1 MKRSIE
7 YLLIIGALC
16 LLPAWTTPAQEQTP
30 SVETQLRERLRDTIL
45 QLRAAETDRA
55 ALQAAQAQS
64 ADDNKALKE
73 RVAALTKQADANRQA
88 AQATAQN
95 VETLKSQVSRQD
107 SEIARLKETT
117 ENFRQAAALDH
128 NKAIERI
135 RLADQAV
142 IQLEKL
148 VADREDKNLALY
160 KLANEI
166 LQRYEKFGLG
176 DVLMAREPFVG
187 ISRVRLQNL
196 VQDYQDKLLNERAT
210 LHEKDLPAYGNR
222 LLEPPSEAAEPPSAA
237 PKQTSE

>member
-1 MKRSIE
+1 MKRVIE
-7 YLLIIGALC
+7 QFLIIGALC
-16 LLPAWTTPAQEQTP
+16 LLPACMTRAQEQP
-30 SVETQLRERLRDTIL
+30 QSVETQLRERLRDTIL
-45 QLRAAETDRA
+45 QLRTAETDRA

-64 ADDNKALKE
+64 ADEAKALKE
-73 RVAALTKQADANRQA
+73 RISALTKQADANKQA
-88 AQATAQN
+88 AQAAAQM

-107 SEIARLKETT
+107 SEITQLKEAT
-117 ENFRQAAALDH
+117 ENCRQAAMLDH
-128 NKAIERI
+128 NKAVEQI

-187 ISRVRLQNL
+187 ISRVKLQNL
-196 VQDYQDKLLNERAT
+196 VQDYQDELLNERAT
-210 LHEKDLPAYGNR
+210 LHEKDLPEYGNK
-222 LLEPPSEAAEPPSAA
+222 LLESPSEAGEPLPAA
-237 PKQTSE
+237 PKQTSK

>member
-1 MKRSIE
+1 MKRIIE

-16 LLPAWTTPAQEQTP
+16 LLPAWTTPAQEQTQ

-64 ADDNKALKE
+64 ADEAKALKE
-73 RVAALTKQADANRQA
+73 RIAALTKQADANKQA
-88 AQATAQN
+88 AQTATQN
-95 VETLKSQVSRQD
+95 VETLKSRVSRQD
-107 SEIARLKETT
+107 SEIARLNEAT
-117 ENFRQAAALDH
+117 ENCRQAAALDH
-128 NKAIERI
+128 NKAVERI
-135 RLADQAV
+135 QLADQAV
-142 IQLEKL
+142 IKLEKL

-187 ISRVRLQNL
+187 ISRVKLQNL

-210 LHEKDLPAYGNR
+210 LHEKDLPEYGNK
-222 LLEPPSEAAEPPSAA
+222 LLEQPSEAVEPVSVP